1 LRSRRRAAKGRE
13 VEENKIPL
21 THGKDVERISRSD
34 GTGTSDQ
41 QRIE

>member
-1 LRSRRRAAKGRE
+1 VK
-13 VEENKIPL
+13 ENKIPL

-34 GTGTSDQ
+34 GTSDQ